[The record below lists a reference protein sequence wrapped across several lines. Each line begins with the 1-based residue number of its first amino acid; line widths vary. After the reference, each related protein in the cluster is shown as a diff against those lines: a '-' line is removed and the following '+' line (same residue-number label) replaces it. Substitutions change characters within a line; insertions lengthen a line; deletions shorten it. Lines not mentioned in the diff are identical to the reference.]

1 VTAIPDG
8 ARRVLRDGVLCHLAA
23 PGPGGPHITPVVFV
37 LEGDRIWATVARG
50 TAKARRWKPEPVASG
65 LVQVGDFGLAFRGT
79 VTIHDVLDP
88 DTWPVSIARAP
99 RVTLATMRFSLKNA
113 RFFAGYA
120 RDAARVPLGWTPPG
134 RVFVSVDLD
143 AGAILDRAAGRVT
156 ERWGDWGARV
166 SSARYF
172 RPTRGRA
179 GPDRRLPEEIRPL
192 LEGPGNGVLG
202 IEGSHGPVVLPVGW
216 ARADGAYYAVLPRA
230 FLRLAGAPSE
240 GPAGLVVDMAS
251 RWRAAR
257 MRGVL
262 LRGDAVTYSPDRVR
276 TGREALLSRAPRT
289 GDLPAEVAVVRIRPS
304 SAVWWM
310 GWASATVGRS

>member
-1 VTAIPDG
+1 VSSIPDR

-23 PGPGGPHITPVVFV
+23 PGPGGPHVTPVVFV

-50 TAKARRWKPEPVASG
+50 TTKARRWRRQPMASG
-65 LVQVGDFGLAFRGT
+65 LVQVGDAGLAFRGN

-88 DTWPVSIARAP
+88 DTWPVSIGRAP
-99 RVTLATMRFSLKNA
+99 RVTLASIRFSLKNA

-143 AGAILDRAAGRVT
+143 AGAILDRATGRVT
-156 ERWGDWGARV
+156 ERWGGWGARV
-166 SSARYF
+166 NSAREF
-172 RPTRGRA
+172 RPTRGGA

-192 LEGPGNGVLG
+192 LQGPGDGVLG
-202 IEGSHGPVVLPVGW
+202 IEGSNGPVVLPVGW

-230 FLRLAGAPSE
+230 FLRLAGARVE
-240 GPAGLVVDMAS
+240 GSAGLVVDMAS
-251 RWRAAR
+251 GWRAAR

-262 LRGDAVTYSPDRVR
+262 LRGDAVTYSPERVR
-276 TGREALLSRAPRT
+276 TGREALLARVRGAVDQPQET
-289 GDLPAEVAVVRIRPS
+289 AVVRIRPS
-304 SAVWWM
+304 TAVWWM